1 VKTVT
6 VKEEPE
12 EVVGISQSEFVINLD
27 DNEEVIWIADSV
39 SRDDDVAYVTE
50 EKTLENIPLFIPGWH
65 LITHTI
71 TARNWWGRHLFSASA
86 KALCRM
92 DYLEICLYI
101 IDLSHRKTTCLRY
114 YAEGWR
120 SVTLGIGFS
129 KPEVFVDSYWSDQ
142 LTRQEPHIYVRAVY
156 PGTHSG
162 YLEWDS

>member
-1 VKTVT
+1 MMKKIIGIAVLLAVLMIIPSLSAAPMLKTVT

-71 TARNWWGRHLFSASA
+71 TARNWLGRAICMS
-86 KALCRM
+86 M
-92 DYLEICLYI
+92 NEIDCG
-101 IDLSHRKTTCLRY
+101 S
-114 YAEGWR
+114 
-120 SVTLGIGFS
+120 
-129 KPEVFVDSYWSDQ
+129 
-142 LTRQEPHIYVRAVY
+142 
-156 PGTHSG
+156 
-162 YLEWDS
+162 